1 MHLTF
6 PLFSQSLGFVPSTS
20 TASEVVAF
28 EYLLS
33 KAYSVIMKSFT
44 FPHMHRPGGQD
55 GGGSRGPW
63 PVRAAA
69 LLRPRLAPQPFNL
82 AECGGT
88 RGLRHHALGR
98 HGGRED
104 PAAGG
109 FTNELEASS

>member
-44 FPHMHRPGGQD
+44 FPHMHKPTNPFTPPSQGQC
-55 GGGSRGPW
+55 
-63 PVRAAA
+63 
-69 LLRPRLAPQPFNL
+69 
-82 AECGGT
+82 E
-88 RGLRHHALGR
+88 
-98 HGGRED
+98 
-104 PAAGG
+104 
-109 FTNELEASS
+109 